1 VQKVGLAHGIGLT
14 KVGRNTKLH
23 AVCGAKDRPVVLPL
37 TPGNVHDYKV
47 AQLGIDAMPPPDEL
61 VADKGYDSQALREWL
76 VERGTQPVIPP
87 RKNRKSSTTTTQ
99 SSSPKRNIIER
110 RFCRLKERC
119 HTPSASTGTSNPS
132 WAQSLSSPASSGGCE
147 FGL

>member
-1 VQKVGLAHGIGLT
+1 MQKVGLAHGIGLT

-37 TPGNVHDYKV
+37 TPGNVQDYKV

-76 VERGTQPVIPP
+76 VERGTQPVVPP
-87 RKNRKSSTTTTQ
+87 RKNRKIQYDYDAVIITQ
-99 SSSPKRNIIER
+99 AQHHRAQVLQARGTVPHAIRFDLNIKSFLGAIA
-110 RFCRLKERC
+110 LV
-119 HTPSASTGTSNPS
+119 ASLI
-132 WAQSLSSPASSGGCE
+132 WWL
-147 FGL
+147 